1 MVSSLVEGM
10 SIALTVEMTGV
21 SKNTIVK
28 LLVDLGVA
36 CSQYL
41 DRSLRDLPCRVVEC
55 DEIWSFGSPRTKH
68 VPINHEGEFGFG
80 DVWTWTALDADTK
93 LVPSWLVGRRDNRD
107 CFAFLF
113 DLRSR
118 IAPGPAQLTT
128 NARSSYLSAMEPL
141 FNADRSHYAMLIEM
155 FGGDVHDLR
164 RSPPAHT
171 GITREIL
178 TGVPD
183 SERIST
189 SDLERTGLTTRIG
202 VRPPTSVTEAF
213 RRKVENHTAAISLHF
228 IAHNFAQ
235 PLATLSEIPGS
246 GKSDHPSHGHRGR
259 GSCLVRQRSRRTA
272 RLMGDRAVS

>member
-1 MVSSLVEGM
+1 MVSCLVEGM

-41 DRSLRDLPCRVVEC
+41 DRSLRNLPCRVVEC
-55 DEIWSFGSPRTKH
+55 DDLVVRLPEDQA

-80 DVWTWTALDADTK
+80 DVWTWTALDADKTRP
-93 LVPSWLVGRRDNRD
+93 VVACRPATTGIASPSCSTCDHESPR
-107 CFAFLF
+107 
-113 DLRSR
+113 
-118 IAPGPAQLTT
+118 GPAQLTT

-189 SDLERTGLTTRIG
+189 SYLERTGLTTRIWG
-202 VRPPTSVTEAF
+202 PPAHQRYGRLQKEGGKPRGGYLA
-213 RRKVENHTAAISLHF
+213 SLHGSQF
-228 IAHNFAQ
+228 HAAACD
-235 PLATLSEIPGS
+235 PLQDPRIGQ
-246 GKSDHPSHGHRGR
+246 SDHPSHGR
-259 GSCLVRQRSRRTA
+259 
-272 RLMGDRAVS
+272 